1 VPGWEAGFL
10 FKRQLVCG
18 FFEIVVLGCGVVIF
32 RLVFFLNAWEWRVLL
47 SVLTKFE
54 AGGLFWLC
62 ALCSDVDFFGVFAF
76 RTLVAVVN
84 LVDPFRFF

>member
-1 VPGWEAGFL
+1 MAGFL
-10 FKRQLVCG
+10 FKRQLVCD

-62 ALCSDVDFFGVFAF
+62 ALCSDVVGPSALGYLLWSFM
-76 RTLVAVVN
+76 
-84 LVDPFRFF
+84 